1 MRASWIV
8 QSRTGRAP
16 RSAYGREP
24 TSRRWR
30 EHTPRSPP
38 RFGSRTLLSTLPGP
52 TRDVDADLHIGPN
65 AQQPGPNA
73 RRKELTINLRAT
85 PCALRAWRRL
95 MKEMAMKTYL
105 DGVTKS
111 YWLVIGAAA
120 LVVAGCAST
129 GISHNGPSM
138 LTGAQQVPPVAT
150 RASGTA
156 DITVDSFK
164 CPAATS
170 SSNCPEM
177 FGTVSTAGIDPTGVQ
192 IRQGAPGQQ
201 GPVIVSLA
209 KTRDNTWSVP
219 PSTTL
224 TSSQYDAF
232 EAGHFYVN

>member
-1 MRASWIV
+1 
-8 QSRTGRAP
+8 
-16 RSAYGREP
+16 
-24 TSRRWR
+24 
-30 EHTPRSPP
+30 
-38 RFGSRTLLSTLPGP
+38 
-52 TRDVDADLHIGPN
+52 
-65 AQQPGPNA
+65 
-73 RRKELTINLRAT
+73 
-85 PCALRAWRRL
+85 
-95 MKEMAMKTYL
+95 MKTYL

-129 GISHNGPSM
+129 GTSHTAGISNTAGISHNGPSM

-177 FGTVSTAGIDPTGVQ
+177 FGTVSTAAIDPTAVQ

-224 TSSQYDAF
+224 TSGQYDAF
-232 EAGHFYVN
+232 QAGHFYVNVESRDYPAGEIRGQVRP